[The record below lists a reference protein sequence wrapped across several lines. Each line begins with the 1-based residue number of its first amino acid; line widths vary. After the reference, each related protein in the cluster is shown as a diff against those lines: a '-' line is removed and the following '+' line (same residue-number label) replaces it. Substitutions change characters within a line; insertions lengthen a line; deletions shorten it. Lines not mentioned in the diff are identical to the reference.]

1 MHSFFILIEF
11 SSIRSLKEF
20 NSGSYYHFTQWYTL
34 VIDKDINDFIKNEAL
49 LYQEKKVANTTI
61 FIYNEDIIGFCSIA
75 ADSLKLKVPEKIQ
88 HEVDGKPIKEF
99 PAIKIA
105 RLGRDKKYKSLKVG
119 EGILKWAFGHILE
132 CSDMV
137 AVRFVTLDAYPKRV
151 GYYEDLKFIRNTHE
165 SYTGNVQN
173 VSMRFDLFN
182 AIPKK

>member
-1 MHSFFILIEF
+1 MTFDF
-11 SSIRSLKEF
+11 SLVKAERLAK
-20 NSGSYYHFTQWYTL
+20 YHDLSQF
-34 VIDKDINDFIKNEAL
+34 DCEDEDINDFIKNEAL

-119 EGILKWAFGHILE
+119 EGILKWALGHILE

-137 AVRFVTLDAYPKRV
+137 AVRFVTLDAYPERV